1 MKELLKS
8 KNRHIL
14 SDQKV
19 TRISIDACS
28 TTVLPYQRKINKICM
43 FYFFQ
48 ENLPTQTTIHAA
60 EPRASKQRKNEI
72 PSEVR
77 LD

>member
-28 TTVLPYQRKINKICM
+28 TTLSLVRSPLGISSSPKLDFVFLGII
-43 FYFFQ
+43 
-48 ENLPTQTTIHAA
+48 
-60 EPRASKQRKNEI
+60 
-72 PSEVR
+72 SE
-77 LD
+77 

>member
-28 TTVLPYQRKINKICM
+28 TTHLKVKLTIGNFYDNINK
-43 FYFFQ
+43 
-48 ENLPTQTTIHAA
+48 
-60 EPRASKQRKNEI
+60 
-72 PSEVR
+72 
-77 LD
+77 

>member
-28 TTVLPYQRKINKICM
+28 TTYLYGMSSCSVIHVSRSNMNYLFVL
-43 FYFFQ
+43 
-48 ENLPTQTTIHAA
+48 
-60 EPRASKQRKNEI
+60 
-72 PSEVR
+72 
-77 LD
+77 

>member
-28 TTVLPYQRKINKICM
+28 TTVLPYQRKKIKYVC
-43 FYFFQ
+43 FIFFRK
-48 ENLPTQTTIHAA
+48 NLPTPTSATTIHAA
-60 EPRASKQRKNEI
+60 EPRASKQRKMK
-72 PSEVR
+72 SQVK
-77 LD
+77 

>member
-28 TTVLPYQRKINKICM
+28 TTPEI
-43 FYFFQ
+43 FFHTRL
-48 ENLPTQTTIHAA
+48 NLVSRERESPDESCGGGPNQADLLITEKT
-60 EPRASKQRKNEI
+60 RDKS
-72 PSEVR
+72 
-77 LD
+77 

>member
-28 TTVLPYQRKINKICM
+28 TTLSSNVATFLGFACFDIILLPLGQCGILSMIDTPVSLY
-43 FYFFQ
+43 
-48 ENLPTQTTIHAA
+48 
-60 EPRASKQRKNEI
+60 
-72 PSEVR
+72 
-77 LD
+77 